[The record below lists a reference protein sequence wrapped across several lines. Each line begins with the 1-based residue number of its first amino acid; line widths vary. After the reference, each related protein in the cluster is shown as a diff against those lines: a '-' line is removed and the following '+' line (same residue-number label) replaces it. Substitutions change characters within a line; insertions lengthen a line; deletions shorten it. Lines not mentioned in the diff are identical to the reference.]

1 MTEHIKK
8 INIKIKEYYEYIKLS
23 WKNQDNFNF
32 ENFIQEIKIKI
43 IIAIMK
49 KHLKNF
55 SKLLNQT

>member
-32 ENFIQEIKIKI
+32 ENFIQEI
-43 IIAIMK
+43 
-49 KHLKNF
+49 N
-55 SKLLNQT
+55 LLFD